1 MARIVRPVRYTFVS
15 SALARP
21 LEPAPPRAAVAPVRR
36 AELLVLLILATATAY
51 VDWRIAQAWSWSPAW
66 ITAWLGLTLSAVAA
80 AVFWLQATEVAAA
93 FSVLSLYAGP
103 IIAAIVRLQVVSSPV
118 ALIGD
123 GALQTQQA
131 GDLLLRGI
139 DPYGADYAA
148 LGLGRTPWSEPFPNP
163 ALHHTVF
170 WPGQFLL
177 PLPLQALFQ
186 ALFHWWDQRV
196 FLLLAA
202 AAIWI
207 LLRLLMPG
215 MPGRAAALAFFLV
228 PGHSLVAVLGDND
241 LAMLAL
247 LLGALFAAQRRR
259 FLLMGVLLGVA
270 VATKQHALLAAP
282 FVVWW
287 ALARGAGLQDLARS
301 VVAATATVAAVLLPF
316 LLWNPHAFIQDTIVF
331 VTGSGPEA
339 YPINGFG
346 LSAILL
352 SAGVIHGSRDAF
364 PFAPIEAVVGVSLW
378 VFGYFWIRAR
388 RQLPDVLALS
398 GLAALLV
405 LFVSRYFHDTH
416 LLLGLELLGA
426 GLIGRLRVLQ
436 P

>member
-1 MARIVRPVRYTFVS
+1 M
-15 SALARP
+15 
-21 LEPAPPRAAVAPVRR
+21 
-36 AELLVLLILATATAY
+36 
-51 VDWRIAQAWSWSPAW
+51 
-66 ITAWLGLTLSAVAA
+66 
-80 AVFWLQATEVAAA
+80 
-93 FSVLSLYAGP
+93 SLYGGP

-131 GDLLLRGI
+131 GDLLRRGI

-177 PLPLQALFQ
+177 PLPLQTISQ
-186 ALFHWWDQRV
+186 ALVHWWDQRI

-202 AAIWI
+202 TAIWV
-207 LLRLLMPG
+207 LLRFLFPG
-215 MPGRAAALAFFLV
+215 APGRVAAVALFLI

-241 LAMLAL
+241 LAMLAV
-247 LLGALFAAQRRR
+247 LLGALLAAERRR
-259 FLLMGVLLGVA
+259 FLVMGVLLGLA

-282 FVVWW
+282 FIVWW
-287 ALARGAGLQDLARS
+287 ALVRGADRAALAR
-301 VVAATATVAAVLLPF
+301 AAAIAAMTVAAIVLPF
-316 LLWNPHAFIQDTIVF
+316 LLWNPQAFIQDTVF
-331 VTGSGPEA
+331 FVSGGGPQA

-346 LSAILL
+346 LSTILL

-364 PFAPIEAVVGVSLW
+364 PFAPIEAAAGIALW
-378 VFGYFWIRAR
+378 AAGFIWIRAR
-388 RQLPDVLALS
+388 RQLPDVLIFS
-398 GLAALLV
+398 GLTALLV

-416 LLLGLELLGA
+416 LLLGTELMGA
-426 GLIGRLRVLQ
+426 GLVARLRVLRS
-436 P
+436 

>member
-1 MARIVRPVRYTFVS
+1 M
-15 SALARP
+15 L
-21 LEPAPPRAAVAPVRR
+21 L
-36 AELLVLLILATATAY
+36 LLVLAVPTAY
-51 VDWRIAQAWSWSPAW
+51 VDWQIVQAWSWSPAW
-66 ITAWLGLTLSAVAA
+66 GAAWLGLTLLSAIAGGVWLERRELVAA
-80 AVFWLQATEVAAA
+80 LLVA
-93 FSVLSLYAGP
+93 SLYAVP
-103 IIAAIVRLQVVSSPV
+103 IIGAIVRLRFVPSPV

-131 GDLLLRGI
+131 GDLLLHGS

-148 LGLGRTPWSEPFPNP
+148 LGLGRTPWAEPFPNP

-177 PLPLQALFQ
+177 PLPLQALSQ
-186 ALFHWWDQRV
+186 TLLHWWDQRV

-202 AAIWI
+202 VAIWI
-207 LLRLLMPG
+207 VLRLLLPG
-215 MPGRAAALAFFLV
+215 MAGRAAAGAFFLV

-241 LAMLAL
+241 LTMVAVLLVAL
-247 LLGALFAAQRRR
+247 LAAQRRR
-259 FLLMGVLLGVA
+259 FLVMGLLLGLA

-282 FVVWW
+282 FIVWW
-287 ALARGAGLQDLARS
+287 ALARGASWPVVVRS
-301 VVAATATVAAVLLPF
+301 VAAGMATLAAVLLPF
-316 LLWNPHAFIQDTIVF
+316 VLWNPSAFVQDTIVF
-331 VTGSGPEA
+331 VTGGGAEA

-352 SAGVIHGSRDAF
+352 TAGVIHGSRDPF
-364 PFAPIEAVVGVSLW
+364 PFAPIEAAVGIALW
-378 VFGYFWIRAR
+378 AVGYAWIRAR
-388 RQLPDVLALS
+388 RQLPDVLIFS
-398 GLAALLV
+398 GLTVLLV

-416 LLLGLELLGA
+416 LLLGLELMGA

>member
-1 MARIVRPVRYTFVS
+1 M
-15 SALARP
+15 
-21 LEPAPPRAAVAPVRR
+21 EPAPLSPAAGLVRR
-36 AELLVLLILATATAY
+36 ADMLLLLVLAAATTY
-51 VDWRIAQAWSWSPAW
+51 VDWRIAQAWSWPPVWTA
-66 ITAWLGLTLSAVAA
+66 AWLGLTLLAVAVALFWLESRDAVAA
-80 AVFWLQATEVAAA
+80 L
-93 FSVLSLYAGP
+93 SVLSLYAGP
-103 IIAAIVRLQVVSSPV
+103 IIAAIARLHFVPSPV
-118 ALIGD
+118 AVIGD

-131 GDLLLRGI
+131 GDLLVRGI

-148 LGLGRTPWSEPFPNP
+148 LGLGRTPWAEAFPNP

-177 PLPLQALFQ
+177 PLPLQALSQ

-202 AAIWI
+202 TAIWI
-207 LLRLLMPG
+207 LLRLLLPG
-215 MPGRAAALAFFLV
+215 MPGRAAALMFFLL

-241 LAMLAL
+241 LAMLAVL
-247 LLGALFAAQRRR
+247 MGALLAAQRRQ
-259 FLLMGVLLGVA
+259 FVLMGVLLGVA

-282 FVVWW
+282 FIVWW
-287 ALARGAGLQDLARS
+287 AVARGADLPALARS
-301 VVAATATVAAVLLPF
+301 LAVGAAALAAVVLPF
-316 LLWNPHAFIQDTIVF
+316 LLWDPHAFIQDTIVF
-331 VTGSGPEA
+331 VAGSGPQA

-364 PFAPIEAVVGVSLW
+364 PFAPIEAAVGIALW
-378 VFGYFWIRAR
+378 AFGFVWIQAR

-398 GLAALLV
+398 GLTALLV

-426 GLIGRLRVLQ
+426 GLVGRLRVLQ
-436 P
+436 Q

>member
-1 MARIVRPVRYTFVS
+1 M
-15 SALARP
+15 L
-21 LEPAPPRAAVAPVRR
+21 L
-36 AELLVLLILATATAY
+36 LLVLAVPTAY
-51 VDWRIAQAWSWSPAW
+51 VDWQIVQAWSWSPAW
-66 ITAWLGLTLSAVAA
+66 RASWLGLTLVAA
-80 AVFWLQATEVAAA
+80 IAGVVWLERRELVAALLVA
-93 FSVLSLYAGP
+93 SLYAVP
-103 IIAAIVRLQVVSSPV
+103 IIGAIVRLRLVPTPV

-131 GDLLLRGI
+131 GDLLLHGV

-148 LGLGRTPWSEPFPNP
+148 LGLGRTPWAEPFPNP

-177 PLPLQALFQ
+177 PLPLQALSQ
-186 ALFHWWDQRV
+186 TLLHWWDQRV

-202 AAIWI
+202 VAIWI
-207 LLRLLMPG
+207 VLRLLLPG
-215 MPGRAAALAFFLV
+215 MAGRAAAGAFFLV

-241 LAMLAL
+241 LTMVAVLLVAL
-247 LLGALFAAQRRR
+247 LAAQRRR
-259 FLLMGVLLGVA
+259 FLMMGVLLGLA

-282 FVVWW
+282 FIVWW
-287 ALARGAGLQDLARS
+287 ALAKDASWPVVARS
-301 VVAATATVAAVLLPF
+301 AVAGMATLAAVILPF
-316 LLWNPHAFIQDTIVF
+316 VLWNPSAFVQDTIVF
-331 VTGSGPEA
+331 VTGGGAEA

-352 SAGVIHGSRDAF
+352 TAGVIHGSRDPF
-364 PFAPIEAVVGVSLW
+364 PFAPIEAAVGIALW
-378 VFGYFWIRAR
+378 AVGYAWIRAR
-388 RQLPDVLALS
+388 RQLPDVLIFS
-398 GLAALLV
+398 GLTVLLV

-416 LLLGLELLGA
+416 LLLGLELMGA